1 MKILVVNG
9 PNLNLLGERE
19 PAVYGSTTLAE
30 VESMMAE
37 AAEASGHDLKF
48 FQSNHEGE
56 IIDRLQ
62 EDRKWMDGL
71 IMNPGALTHYSYAL
85 RDTIAAINKPMIE
98 VHLTDLDKREEFRR
112 FTVFHGMPN
121 VRRVMGLGYKGYLE
135 ALRLITEY
143 AEHG

>member
-1 MKILVVNG
+1 MNILVING

-19 PAVYGSTTLAE
+19 PALYGSTTLAE
-30 VESMMAE
+30 IEEMLAQQGRSA
-37 AAEASGHDLKF
+37 GHALRF
-48 FQSNHEGE
+48 YQSNHEGM

-62 EDRKWMDGL
+62 EERKWMDGL

-135 ALRLITEY
+135 ALRLIV
-143 AEHG
+143 AP